1 MAGMEFGGSKVF
13 PTDTIRPSMS
23 KYSSENLLYMG
34 IWRIQNRMPGAVVSV
49 ILLHCQV
56 SFVCNVA

>member
-34 IWRIQNRMPGAVVSV
+34 IWRIRNRNS
-49 ILLHCQV
+49 C
-56 SFVCNVA
+56 SCFCNFAALSGLICM

>member
-23 KYSSENLLYMG
+23 KYSSENLLYMENPE
-34 IWRIQNRMPGAVVSV
+34 IECLVQ
-49 ILLHCQV
+49 LFL
-56 SFVCNVA
+56 